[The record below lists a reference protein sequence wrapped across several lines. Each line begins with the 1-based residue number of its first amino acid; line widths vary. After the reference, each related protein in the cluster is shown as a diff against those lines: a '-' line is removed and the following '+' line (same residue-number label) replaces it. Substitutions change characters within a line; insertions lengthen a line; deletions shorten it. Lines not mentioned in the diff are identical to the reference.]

1 MGYLEPAL
9 LHQSSESN
17 LGVLGRR
24 LVRIGVLRHVLELA
38 IQVRLKETVTVTRV
52 SYQYGNPFCLLC
64 QVSYYST
71 PRLYQKNS
79 KILN

>member
-1 MGYLEPAL
+1 MVKTENLEPAL

-38 IQVRLKETVTVTRV
+38 IQVRLKETVTVTQSLV
-52 SYQYGNPFCLLC
+52 S
-64 QVSYYST
+64 V
-71 PRLYQKNS
+71 R
-79 KILN
+79 